1 MPEYPGYVVAT
12 AASLL
17 IGRPVKWI
25 EDRTGNLISTGF
37 ARDYHMH
44 GELALKDGHITGLK
58 VKMHSDQGA
67 FFADA
72 QPSKFERASSTSS
85 PARTTSRRHISSPT
99 GRTPTRRRAG
109 SRTVARSG

>member
-1 MPEYPGYVVAT
+1 MVAT

-25 EDRTGNLISTGF
+25 EDRTDNLISTGF

-44 GELALKDGHITGLK
+44 GELALSADGKLHRAPRVRML
-58 VKMHSDQGA
+58 SDHGA

-72 QPSKFERASSTSS
+72 QPSQVSRPGSSTS
-85 PARTTSRRHISSPT
+85 
-99 GRTPTRRRAG
+99 
-109 SRTVARSG
+109 